1 MKTLAILGASG
12 HGKVVADIAL
22 ASGWDCVEF
31 YDDSWPNCLQV
42 SRWSIVGDSQ
52 RLLMNCTKY
61 QGVIV
66 GIGHNET
73 RLKKA
78 CQLEE
83 AGAQFLLIQHPS
95 AVLSPFAVLGKGTVV
110 MPGAMI
116 NVDANIGR
124 HCIIN
129 TGATIDHDCLLADG
143 VHISPGA
150 HLAGTVTVGDCAWI
164 GIGAS
169 VHQQRRIGKGAVV
182 GAGAAVIKDVQENE
196 TVAGVPARRLK

>member
-22 ASGWDCVEF
+22 ASGWDSVEF
-31 YDDSWPNCLQV
+31 YDDNWPNCSQV
-42 SRWSIVGDSQ
+42 SRWPVIGDSHS
-52 RLLMNCTKY
+52 LLLSCNKY
-61 QGVIV
+61 QGVMV
-66 GIGHNET
+66 AIGHNET

-78 CQLEE
+78 RQLEE
-83 AGAQFLLIQHPS
+83 AGALFWLIQHPS

-116 NVDANIGR
+116 NVDAKIGR

-150 HLAGTVTVGDCAWI
+150 HLAGTVTVDDCAWI
-164 GIGAS
+164 GIGAC
-169 VHQQRRIGKGAVV
+169 VHQQRSIGKGAVV
-182 GAGAAVIKDVQENE
+182 GAGAAVIDDVHENE
-196 TVAGVPARRLK
+196 TVAGVPAKRLK